1 MVTIFML
8 ILAARHNERVRRV
21 DWMHEKPP
29 SGRRRVAKW
38 QQTTAFHGSFPRGA
52 SCGTLWKPFIN
63 LLFVHVD
70 IQGIQ
75 QKKVPFCAVK
85 RVMNFT
91 WSVCTF
97 PAAIKSVPAVAED
110 LQRNVT
116 SWMQSRNAIP
126 PYVSGWN
133 SIAWT
138 WSPLSRVQPGLGSVP
153 ATRWKKRLD
162 SPDRASTANRFP
174 INWKASPRLPVC
186 GLRRRDIPKI
196 LHCEKGQQESW
207 LINVW
212 FTGS

>member
-1 MVTIFML
+1 MNGSEGLIGCMRNHHQVVVESRNDSKPLPSMAPFLGAPLVEPCGSPSSTCYLFMWIYKAFSKKKYHFAQSRGL
-8 ILAARHNERVRRV
+8 WISLDLFALFLRRLNLY
-21 DWMHEKPP
+21 PP
-29 SGRRRVAKW
+29 SPKICNA
-38 QQTTAFHGSFPRGA
+38 
-52 SCGTLWKPFIN
+52 
-63 LLFVHVD
+63 
-70 IQGIQ
+70 
-75 QKKVPFCAVK
+75 
-85 RVMNFT
+85 
-91 WSVCTF
+91 TF
-97 PAAIKSVPAVAED
+97 AI
-110 LQRNVT
+110 T